1 MLSAATTFFGIGVYA
16 VLQCALPVYE
26 ASKLQNSQTCNVNPS
41 FYKFIFRLKEGKQK
55 IENEQVL
62 V

>member
-26 ASKLQNSQTCNVNPS
+26 ASKLQDSQMCNVNPS
-41 FYKFIFRLKEGKQK
+41 RGCLRTDLK
-55 IENEQVL
+55 NVYL
-62 V
+62 MLN